1 MVAGSLNIY
10 AAELNDSTED
20 LSKIFTGDR
29 FHEITVAEA
38 DNLFNSGESFILIYY
53 SHQCGITLSRVATFQ
68 KLMDDYGV
76 HIYGINGIYESGP
89 RWMWDKFDGGI
100 YYPVVCTVINNKDY
114 TCLDGSYSLNEQV
127 LQISDYMMKT
137 KDKYQYNDIWQGFY
151 ELNSAMYNKARTDR
165 EALDRYLVSTEYIQ
179 VYDPE
184 IYKLSKEI
192 VAGYTDDYEKLK
204 AIHDWVADNIAHD
217 SHIFRYATD
226 DYYKVSDRDYSAKGT
241 LKSGI
246 SVCVGYAN
254 LTAALARSAGIPCK
268 VVTGFIDDFR
278 NSTEQ
283 FHELFTLYKDYL
295 NSRDET
301 MFSGIKSHH
310 VWNEAFVNGRWVI
323 LDTTWDSKN
332 IYSDGEIIKEKSGD
346 QYFDIDLKTFS
357 KTHVYWNSEFFDYV
371 PGEPVK
377 DTEEIPVM
385 SVPNSSRIIVDGEP
399 ISIDAYTI
407 NGNNYFKLRDIAY
420 LLKIKNS
427 QRQFEIKWDNIA
439 KTIYIITSES
449 YTPAGGE
456 LKTLIDA
463 SPQKAVKNSSPV
475 YLDGN
480 RIELTAYTINSNN
493 YFKLRDIASAV
504 NFDVDW
510 DGENKTIIIETN
522 CDYTPD

>member
-1 MVAGSLNIY
+1 
-10 AAELNDSTED
+10 
-20 LSKIFTGDR
+20 
-29 FHEITVAEA
+29 
-38 DNLFNSGESFILIYY
+38 
-53 SHQCGITLSRVATFQ
+53 
-68 KLMDDYGV
+68 
-76 HIYGINGIYESGP
+76 
-89 RWMWDKFDGGI
+89 
-100 YYPVVCTVINNKDY
+100 
-114 TCLDGSYSLNEQV
+114 
-127 LQISDYMMKT
+127 
-137 KDKYQYNDIWQGFY
+137 
-151 ELNSAMYNKARTDR
+151 MYNKARTDR

-332 IYSDGEIIKEKSGD
+332 IYRDGEIIKEKSGD